1 MLNLGFARTPNG
13 GGALIHDGNLGKS
26 RKKGASN
33 DLNHKQCDDNQKKNK
48 LKQEATNVISKGL
61 DLVDQFVSL
70 DGGGTYVIDSETE
83 VVDSLGQ
90 HLLLHID
97 NVLGG
102 GEYKIILNIQCHL
115 ISLNAPS

>member
-26 RKKGASN
+26 RKKGANS
-33 DLNHKQCDDNQKKNK
+33 DLNHKQCDDIQKKNK

-70 DGGGTYVIDSETE
+70 DGGGNYVMDSEME

-97 NVLGG
+97 NILGG
-102 GEYKIILNIQCHL
+102 GKLKISI
-115 ISLNAPS
+115 ISCNPV